1 MQNTSKLMSIEFRD
15 SNRPRLNV
23 SIDDLTISFVNR
35 TVYILAHNDPKTKKF
50 VHTVEIPFDEIEEIY

>member
-1 MQNTSKLMSIEFRD
+1 MSIEFRD

-35 TVYILAHNDPKTKKF
+35 TVYILTHNDPKTKKF

>member
-1 MQNTSKLMSIEFRD
+1 MQNTSNLMSIEFRD
-15 SNRPRLNV
+15 SNRQRLNV
-23 SIDDLTISFVNR
+23 SINDLTISFVNR